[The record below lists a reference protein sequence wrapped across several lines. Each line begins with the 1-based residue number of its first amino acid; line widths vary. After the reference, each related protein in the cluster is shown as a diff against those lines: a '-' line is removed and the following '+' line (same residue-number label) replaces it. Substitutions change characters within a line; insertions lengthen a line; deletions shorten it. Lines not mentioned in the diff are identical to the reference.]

1 VKLPPKVEDR
11 MNIEDQMPTY
21 RVGSVCSGS
30 IRLNVCAMRQPLQ
43 LSLAQVTGHA
53 GVPLA

>member
-1 VKLPPKVEDR
+1 MKLPPKVQDR